1 MVVVE
6 EVTVEETTEGPPPQL
21 HASELEATEEV
32 VVVEETTVDET
43 TEEPCQ
49 HASDALDETTEEP
62 CQHASDA
69 LEATP
74 IDETTEGPCQHA
86 SEELEAISRCR
97 GGRGGASPRR
107 VSGRRGP
114 PICVASSSK
123 TDDVASPPAL
133 CSVAIGAGG

>member
-49 HASDALDETTEEP
+49 HASDAL
-62 CQHASDA
+62 
-69 LEATP
+69 
-74 IDETTEGPCQHA
+74 
-86 SEELEAISRCR
+86 EAISRCR

-123 TDDVASPPAL
+123 TDDVASPTAL